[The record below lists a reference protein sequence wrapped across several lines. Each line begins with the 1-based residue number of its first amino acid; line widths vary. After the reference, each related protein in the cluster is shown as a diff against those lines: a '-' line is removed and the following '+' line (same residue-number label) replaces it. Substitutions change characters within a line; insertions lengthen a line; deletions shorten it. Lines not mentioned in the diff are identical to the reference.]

1 MKNKNL
7 NNILILNKK
16 FHLFMNNNKSTLES
30 IKTTINSNIK
40 PEEKLL
46 TINNKKKSNP
56 SLTLINK
63 LLYKKYNT
71 TKKQYDMILLENVI
85 QSKYC
90 HDIAVFKE
98 KILYNY
104 KEEFLKRYYLK
115 KESKNRIPKFVSFYK
130 NYLTF
135 FCKPTFSELNLND
148 MIQIYSEKKA
158 QLFYNE
164 NYKEDNN
171 LKTDNTNNE
180 NDNNNN
186 KNFIVFTPKIKKL
199 ISNEDSLINLTIDNL
214 THATTANKSLEN
226 SLLKII
232 NDLGKSNINK
242 KKIIIS
248 KDKNK
253 KLNLNNN
260 NNHNTNSSLIKHNKN
275 LSNNSEF
282 KKNTIEPIP
291 SQNKITKNL
300 FKLNNLHLNK
310 IFNNNNNHIINN
322 YIHKH
327 SLTERNNVNNK
338 NIKISNINCN
348 NEKNNEINFPLYKKK
363 SRNLIIS
370 NPLLT
375 EKFLTIK
382 NNNNQS
388 KKENKIFQTMN
399 SEKINNRA
407 ITEISLKNNNIIKI
421 KSVSKNKKKQ
431 KFPKFLNNNKK
442 TRNRKNSFSQ
452 NFKTDIYS
460 TLNIN
465 LKTIDNLGNNLKLL
479 IKENTSLSKQK
490 LKLKEFQPLTN
501 RGINHIKQYIQIQK
515 KKIKK

>member
-46 TINNKKKSNP
+46 STNNKKKSIP
-56 SLTLINK
+56 SLILIKK

-115 KESKNRIPKFVSFYK
+115 KESKIRIPKFVSFYK

-135 FCKPTFSELNLND
+135 FCKPIFSELNLND
-148 MIQIYSEKKA
+148 LIQIYSEKKA

-164 NYKEDNN
+164 NYKEEDNI
-171 LKTDNTNNE
+171 K

-186 KNFIVFTPKIKKL
+186 DNDNNKNIKNFIVFTPKIKKM
-199 ISNEDSLINLTIDNL
+199 ISNEDSLINLTINNL

-226 SLLKII
+226 SILKII
-232 NDLGKSNINK
+232 NDLGKSNNN

-253 KLNLNNN
+253 KLNSINNN
-260 NNHNTNSSLIKHNKN
+260 NNNNLIKHNKN
-275 LSNNSEF
+275 LSNNSEY
-282 KKNTIEPIP
+282 KKKTIEPIP

-310 IFNNNNNHIINN
+310 IFNSNNIINN
-322 YIHKH
+322 CIHKH
-327 SLTERNNVNNK
+327 SLTERNNDINNN
-338 NIKISNINCN
+338 NIKINKINNNIIN
-348 NEKNNEINFPLYKKK
+348 KNNEINFPFYKKK

-375 EKFLTIK
+375 ENYFTIK
-382 NNNNQS
+382 NNQNKI

-399 SEKINNRA
+399 SEKINNRVN
-407 ITEISLKNNNIIKI
+407 TEISIKNNNIIKI
-421 KSVSKNKKKQ
+421 NSVSKNKN

-460 TLNIN
+460 SMNIN
-465 LKTIDNLGNNLKLL
+465 LKSIDNLGNNLKLL
-479 IKENTSLSKQK
+479 IKEKTSLSKQK

-515 KKIKK
+515 KKIKKNK

>member
-46 TINNKKKSNP
+46 STNNKKKSIP
-56 SLTLINK
+56 SLILIKK

-104 KEEFLKRYYLK
+104 KEEFLKRFYLK
-115 KESKNRIPKFVSFYK
+115 KESKIRIPKFVSFYK

-260 NNHNTNSSLIKHNKN
+260 NNHNINNSLIKHNKN

-310 IFNNNNNHIINN
+310 IFNSNNIINN
-322 YIHKH
+322 CIHKH
-327 SLTERNNVNNK
+327 SLTERNNDINNN
-338 NIKISNINCN
+338 NIKINKINNNIIIN
-348 NEKNNEINFPLYKKK
+348 KNNEINIPFYKKK

-375 EKFLTIK
+375 ENYFTIK
-382 NNNNQS
+382 NNQNKI

-399 SEKINNRA
+399 SEKISNRVN
-407 ITEISLKNNNIIKI
+407 TEISIKNNNIIKI
-421 KSVSKNKKKQ
+421 NNVSKNKN

-460 TLNIN
+460 SMNIN
-465 LKTIDNLGNNLKLL
+465 LKSIDNLGNNLKLL
-479 IKENTSLSKQK
+479 IKEKTSLSKQK

-515 KKIKK
+515 KKIKKK